1 MKTDKAGF
9 QNRIEDFI
17 SAQVTGRGLDDR
29 TEKAYRQDLEHFYLW
44 MEEHSLSEAIGD
56 RDENWETELKKYLDY
71 LSGEKNLRPSTII
84 RKQKVFTYYLAYLV
98 RQGVLPACRPLTL
111 ISSGA
116 SDEKTRQQKGKR
128 ETGSGGVLSKQE
140 VDDLFRTLNR
150 EYENLDSQFRKRVCL
165 RDLVM
170 LKLLF
175 FHKIEISQ
183 LLLLKVSDYDL
194 KTGTLTLRSK
204 RGKEV
209 SVYVFSKTLRE
220 QMERWLWE
228 RIYFERPNGFEDC
241 MFLSK
246 LGKPLSMKM
255 VINVADKYRRMAGI
269 EKEITPKDLKKSM
282 EQYAKELVMEWCG

>member
-1 MKTDKAGF
+1 MKTDRAGF

-44 MEEHSLSEAIGD
+44 MEEHSLSEASGD